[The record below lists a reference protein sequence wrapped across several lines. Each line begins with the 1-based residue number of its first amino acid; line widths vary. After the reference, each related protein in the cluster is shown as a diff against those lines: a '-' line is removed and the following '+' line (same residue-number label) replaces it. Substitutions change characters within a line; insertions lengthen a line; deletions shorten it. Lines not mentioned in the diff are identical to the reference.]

1 MQKDIE
7 TPNLET
13 SSHEYSC
20 WMLRVTYHMYIML
33 IMTVKLLLKYK
44 KLKKIEQSIQI
55 TFTVNFLGQI
65 PFSIKINDS
74 TYVIIN
80 KKRLLDVK

>member
-7 TPNLET
+7 TPNSET

-33 IMTVKLLLKYK
+33 IMTIKLLLKYK
-44 KLKKIEQSIQI
+44 KIEKIEQSIQI
-55 TFTVNFLGQI
+55 L
-65 PFSIKINDS
+65 
-74 TYVIIN
+74 
-80 KKRLLDVK
+80 